1 MNSSSFPLIC
11 SHSKCRT
18 MTAPPSPLLTDE
30 SSPLKGRRQSYQDT
44 FFGYENLP
52 PSQILI
58 LIQFS
63 ITKKGQ
69 KGRKTGGKK
78 QDWWLCRYEIPA
90 MTIKF
95 PRRKHLANYI
105 GCHITG
111 TIYSRAQIRQ
121 ITFALQ
127 LKNYHMENVVRIFFK
142 HPQTFPQLWNVCI
155 WKQNLLQ
162 N

>member
-1 MNSSSFPLIC
+1 
-11 SHSKCRT
+11 
-18 MTAPPSPLLTDE
+18 
-30 SSPLKGRRQSYQDT
+30 
-44 FFGYENLP
+44 
-52 PSQILI
+52 
-58 LIQFS
+58 
-63 ITKKGQ
+63 
-69 KGRKTGGKK
+69 
-78 QDWWLCRYEIPA
+78 

-142 HPQTFPQLWNVCI
+142 HPKTFPQI
-155 WKQNLLQ
+155 
-162 N
+162 

>member
-1 MNSSSFPLIC
+1 MMKNHNTGILYDHLSFSICNGDLMMIVRRTWGLMTSKRTLVCSAVLIPSFPMTSSSFPLIC

-63 ITKKGQ
+63 ITYNGQ
-69 KGRKTGGKK
+69 KGR
-78 QDWWLCRYEIPA
+78 DRLV
-90 MTIKF
+90 
-95 PRRKHLANYI
+95 
-105 GCHITG
+105 
-111 TIYSRAQIRQ
+111 
-121 ITFALQ
+121 
-127 LKNYHMENVVRIFFK
+127 KNARMIVMEV
-142 HPQTFPQLWNVCI
+142 
-155 WKQNLLQ
+155 
-162 N
+162 

>member
-1 MNSSSFPLIC
+1 MFSICNGDLMVTVRRIRGMTISKQTFVRCIPSFRMTSSSFPLIC

-63 ITKKGQ
+63 ITYNGQ
-69 KGRKTGGKK
+69 KGRNRLVKK
-78 QDWWLCRYEIPA
+78 
-90 MTIKF
+90 
-95 PRRKHLANYI
+95 
-105 GCHITG
+105 
-111 TIYSRAQIRQ
+111 SRMIVMDIRHSR
-121 ITFALQ
+121 
-127 LKNYHMENVVRIFFK
+127 NDN
-142 HPQTFPQLWNVCI
+142 
-155 WKQNLLQ
+155 
-162 N
+162 